1 MLFTYSPL
9 DPSYTLA
16 PTVGW
21 TSIELSAG
29 IVSACLPAS
38 LPALKW
44 FIRAIGIRSLASTV
58 VGLSSAGD
66 TKLKTDGSRA
76 FNHELSSQEQNTMRS
91 KMAESRS
98 DPKGDPF
105 YRLSDDVDSD
115 MEKGDGGDVNNFRPD
130 KQRVAV
136 TINTAS
142 QSDSRDGDSGDEVAL
157 NTLNRIHVQK
167 ELMQTSYQI

>member
-44 FIRAIGIRSLASTV
+44 FTRAIGIQSLASTV
-58 VGLSSAGD
+58 VGRSSAGD
-66 TKLKTDGSRA
+66 T
-76 FNHELSSQEQNTMRS
+76 ELRRTSPGRS
-91 KMAESRS
+91 
-98 DPKGDPF
+98 
-105 YRLSDDVDSD
+105 
-115 MEKGDGGDVNNFRPD
+115 
-130 KQRVAV
+130 
-136 TINTAS
+136 T
-142 QSDSRDGDSGDEVAL
+142 
-157 NTLNRIHVQK
+157 
-167 ELMQTSYQI
+167 TS